1 LIAFRRYKMPKNIE
15 AVYEDGV
22 LKPLSPLDLKEHEKV
37 RISLEK
43 RESVVR
49 ATSGIFSGLDD
60 TTIDE
65 IALSPKFL
73 PEES

>member
-1 LIAFRRYKMPKNIE
+1 MPRNIE

-22 LKPLSPLDLKEHEKV
+22 LKPLSPLKLKEHEKV
-37 RISLEK
+37 KLTLEE

-49 ATSGIFSGLDD
+49 ATSGIFGDLDD
-60 TTIDE
+60 RAIDE

>member
-1 LIAFRRYKMPKNIE
+1 MPKNIE

-22 LKPLSPLDLKEHEKV
+22 LKPLSPLNLKEHEKA
-37 RISLEK
+37 RITLE
-43 RESVVR
+43 EGVSVVR

-60 TTIDE
+60 STIDE

>member
-1 LIAFRRYKMPKNIE
+1 MPRNIE

-22 LKPLSPLDLKEHEKV
+22 LKPLSPLNLKEHEKA
-37 RISLEK
+37 RITLE
-43 RESVVR
+43 EGVSVVR

-60 TTIDE
+60 STIDE

>member
-1 LIAFRRYKMPKNIE
+1 MYKNVE

-22 LKPLSPLDLKEHEKV
+22 LKPLSPLNIKEHEKV
-37 RISLEK
+37 TITLKE

-49 ATSGIFSGLDD
+49 ATSGIFSGLNDK
-60 TTIDE
+60 TIDE